1 MAKRT
6 INISSILGGIAPSLY
21 LGGANQFLD
30 SVSVDPDLPV
40 DDSGIS
46 TIRTSGVLVPTRYG
60 DFSSTNLTAAPLW
73 ITTNPKDTNTYVYA
87 ANGRMVSYSSALTSG
102 SEALAFTAAT
112 STGNGAAYY
121 NNYLYYASNTDVGRY
136 GPLDGSPAKDDD
148 AWTTSVLGTQTA
160 LTDTTYPSFNSIEM
174 PNHPMFKHVDNR
186 LYFGDVIG
194 TGDDQGKGTIHMI
207 RTRKGSDEGDTN
219 NGSTAEVLKLPFGFK
234 PTCIGSYGTDLV
246 IGAIQT
252 TDSTINQGNAA
263 LFFWDT
269 FSTNYYRQVTLPD
282 PFVTALLNN
291 NGVLYTW
298 SGNNV
303 DGVRISSYI
312 GGDSIKQIGY
322 LEEGFP
328 PFAGAV
334 DAVGNR
340 ISWGANKTNPST
352 AACVYSIGSKTN
364 LPEGMNNIA
373 ITSSSGDNPATYSL
387 SYVEQTDNKSPR
399 MIIGWKDDS
408 NVGVDKVSTTET
420 FKAIW
425 RSRLYNVGKR
435 FVVRQLRLP
444 LGAAVAANMTLT
456 PKVYVDD
463 ASASTTLTVI
473 NNTNYASSER
483 FVRLIP
489 NVTGNNNFFVELAW
503 TGTASLPVTLPIS
516 VDIEEL
522 DP

>member
-1 MAKRT
+1 MPKRT
-6 INISSILGGIAPSLY
+6 ITIGSILGGISPSLY
-21 LGGANQFLD
+21 LAGDTQFLD

-46 TIRTSGVLVPTRYG
+46 TIKTSGVLVPTRYG

-121 NNYLYYASNTDVGRY
+121 NNYLYYASNEDVGRY
-136 GPLDGSPAKDDD
+136 GPLDGSPTKDDD
-148 AWTTSVLGTQTA
+148 AWTTSVLGTQGA
-160 LTDTTYPSFNSIEM
+160 LTDTPYPTFNSIEM
-174 PNHPMFKHVDNR
+174 PNHPMFLHVDNR

-194 TGDDQGKGTIHMI
+194 TGDDQGKGTISRI
-207 RTRKGSDEGDTN
+207 RTKKGSVEGDTN
-219 NGSTAEVLKLPFGFK
+219 NDSTAEVLKLPFGFL
-234 PTCIGSYGTDLV
+234 PTTISSYGTDLV

-252 TDSTINQGNAA
+252 TDSTISQGKAA

-269 FSTNYYRQVTLPD
+269 FSDNYYRQVTLPD

-291 NGVLYTW
+291 NGVLYIW

-303 DGVRISSYI
+303 NGVRISSYI

-352 AACVYSIGSKTN
+352 AACVYSLGSKTN

-373 ITSSSGDNPATYSL
+373 ITSSAGDNPATYSL
-387 SYVEQTDNKSPR
+387 NYVEQTDNKAPR
-399 MIIGWKDDS
+399 MIIGWKDDDDP
-408 NVGVDKVSTTET
+408 GLDKVSTSET

-425 RSRLYNVGKR
+425 RSKLYNVGTR
-435 FVVRQLRLP
+435 FVVREIRIP
-444 LGAAVAANMTLT
+444 LAAAVAANMILT

-463 ASASTTLTVI
+463 ASANTTLTVI
-473 NNTNYASSER
+473 NDTNFTNSER

-489 NVTGNNNFFVELAW
+489 NVTGNNNFFIELAW
-503 TGTASLPVTLPIS
+503 TGTANLPVSLPIS
-516 VDIEEL
+516 VDIETL
-522 DP
+522 QP